1 LPGPRAETAA
11 LGRERG
17 TAPAS
22 LHAIASFV
30 NAQITIDDALD
41 RLTSHRL
48 RHDSRIITSK
58 EACAALVTAQAL
70 GWIDWAH

>member
-1 LPGPRAETAA
+1 VPGKRAETAA
-11 LGRERG
+11 QGRERG

-22 LHAIASFV
+22 LHAIATFV
-30 NAQITIDDALD
+30 NAHITIDTALD
-41 RLTSHRL
+41 RLTAHRL
-48 RHDSRIITSK
+48 RHDSRVITSK